1 MARIKGAVAAK
12 ESDDKSR
19 RIKRK
24 ALELA
29 RDGKVG
35 GGGTRPFGFEAD
47 RKTIRA
53 SEAAVVIE
61 AAQRVLAG
69 EAVRSICFD
78 LNERG
83 IKTATGR
90 PGRRRC

>member
-1 MARIKGAVAAK
+1 VTGDIDLASEDGRLMTRMKGAFGAK
-12 ESDDKSR
+12 ESDAKSR
-19 RIKRK
+19 RTQRK

-53 SEAAVVIE
+53 SEAA
-61 AAQRVLAG
+61 ASSA
-69 EAVRSICFD
+69 
-78 LNERG
+78 
-83 IKTATGR
+83 
-90 PGRRRC
+90 PP